1 MWGLGTSGLTIIK
14 PLSRRGRGAFWVFAV
29 AVLLLCAALPALAA
43 PKTAATHGIAMHGD
57 LKYPPGFR
65 HFDYVNPDA
74 PKGGVL
80 RQGVVGTF
88 DTLNPHVVKG
98 LPAAGL
104 LGVYETLLAR
114 SADEPFSLYGLL
126 AERVE
131 VPDDRS
137 AIVFRLNP
145 KARWHDGTPV
155 TADDVL
161 FSFEVQRQHGTPN
174 RRQFY
179 AKVAVAERLDARSV
193 RFAFLRE
200 PDGGIDREM
209 PMLMGLLPIHQKAWW
224 QGKSFDRTTLDAPMG
239 SGPYR
244 IRNVEPGRRIVYER
258 AADYWGRDLPARR
271 GMFNFDRVEFVYF
284 RDDTVALEAFKA
296 GQLDVRRE
304 MEPAR
309 WATGY
314 DGPALR
320 AGRFVM
326 EELPTGR
333 PEYARGFIMNT
344 RRPLFR
350 DRRVRQALG
359 HAVDFAWINR
369 TLYHGALRRTE
380 SHYPNSILAAAGL
393 PKPDEL
399 AVLEPFRPVLPPE
412 LFTTPFALP
421 QTDGSGPYAGR
432 TNQREAL
439 RLLAEAGWRIENG
452 RLVNAA
458 GRPFRF
464 EILLGDPADERPALE
479 FARGLERLGIEA
491 LVRTVDSSQ
500 FQARLDEFDYD
511 VVVRWWGSTLSPGNE
526 QLYYFGSKA
535 ADTPGTRNYPGIRD
549 PAVDAIAASIAA
561 ARTRPELEARVR
573 ALDRVLLWG
582 FYMVPLF
589 HSPVDRIARWTWVR
603 RPEVTPVYG
612 ASADTWW
619 RE

>member
-1 MWGLGTSGLTIIK
+1 MRAAL
-14 PLSRRGRGAFWVFAV
+14 A
-29 AVLLLCAALPALAA
+29 LLLALFCAAPAFAE
-43 PKTAATHGIAMHGD
+43 PTHGIAMHGD
-57 LKYPPGFR
+57 LKYPKGFK
-65 HFDYVNPDA
+65 HFDYVNPYA
-74 PKGGVL
+74 PKGGAL
-80 RQGVVGTF
+80 RQAVIGTF

-104 LGVYETLLAR
+104 LNVYETLLAR
-114 SADEPFSLYGLL
+114 SQDEPFSLYGLL
-126 AERVE
+126 AESVE

-137 AIVFRLNP
+137 AIVFHLNP
-145 KARWHDGTPV
+145 RARWHDGTPV

-161 FSFEVQRQHGTPN
+161 FSFEVQRQFGTPN
-174 RRQFY
+174 RRQFF
-179 AKVAVAERLDARSV
+179 AKVALAERRDARTV

-209 PMLMGLLPIHQKAWW
+209 PMLMGLLAVHQKAWW
-224 QGKSFDRTTLDAPMG
+224 HGRTFDRTTLEAPMG

-244 IRNVEPGRRIVYER
+244 VKQVEPGRRIVYER
-258 AADYWGRDLPARR
+258 VADYWGRDLAVRR
-271 GMFNFDRVEFVYF
+271 GLFNFDTLSFDYY

-296 GQLDVRRE
+296 GQVDVRRE
-304 MEPAR
+304 GEPAK

-320 AGRFVM
+320 AGKFVL

-359 HAVDFAWINR
+359 YAVDFDWINR
-369 TLYHGALRRTE
+369 TLYHGALTRTA
-380 SHYPNSILAAAGL
+380 SFYPNSVLAATGL
-393 PKPDEL
+393 PGPDEL
-399 AVLEPFRPVLPPE
+399 KVLAPFRPILPPE
-412 LFTTPFALP
+412 LFTTPFTLP

-432 TNQREAL
+432 ANLREAL
-439 RLLAEAGWRIENG
+439 RLLAEAGWKLENG
-452 RLVNAA
+452 RMVNSA

-491 LVRTVDSSQ
+491 KVRTVDSAQ
-500 FQARLDEFDYD
+500 FQARLDEYDYD
-511 VVVRWWGSTLSPGNE
+511 VVVRWWSSTLSPGNE
-526 QLYYFGSKA
+526 QLYYYGSQA
-535 ADTPGTRNYPGIRD
+535 ADTPGTRNYAGIKD
-549 PAVDAIAASIAA
+549 PAVDAIAASIAS
-561 ARTRPELEARVR
+561 ARTRPELETRVR

-589 HSPVDRIARWTWVR
+589 HSPVDRIARWTAVR
-603 RPEVTPVYG
+603 RPAITPVYG
-612 ASADTWW
+612 AMAETWW

>member
-1 MWGLGTSGLTIIK
+1 M
-14 PLSRRGRGAFWVFAV
+14 PAV
-29 AVLLLCAALPALAA
+29 ILLLFALLSTLPALAE
-43 PKTAATHGIAMHGD
+43 PVHGIAMHGD
-57 LKYPPGFR
+57 LKYPAGFR
-65 HFDYVNPDA
+65 HFDYVNPQA
-74 PKGGVL
+74 PRNGTL
-80 RQGVVGTF
+80 RQAVVGTF

-104 LGVYETLLAR
+104 LNVYETLLAR

-126 AERVE
+126 AESVE

-137 AIVFRLNP
+137 SIVFHLNP

-174 RRQFY
+174 RRLFY
-179 AKVAVAERLDARSV
+179 AKVALAERLDARSV
-193 RFAFLRE
+193 RFVFLRE

-224 QGKSFDRTTLDAPMG
+224 HGKSFDRTTLEAPMG

-244 IRNVEPGRRIVYER
+244 VKQVEPGRRIVYER
-258 AADYWGRDLPARR
+258 VEDYWGKDLPVRC
-271 GMFNFDRVEFVYF
+271 GLFNFDRLEFHYF

-296 GQLDVRRE
+296 GQVDVRRE
-304 MEPAR
+304 GEPAK
-309 WATGY
+309 WAVGY

-320 AGRFVM
+320 EGRFVL

-333 PEYARGFIMNT
+333 PEYARGFILNT

-359 HAVDFAWINR
+359 YAVDFEWINR
-369 TLYHGALRRTE
+369 TLYHGALKRTA
-380 SHYPNSILAAAGL
+380 SYYPNSVLAATGL
-393 PKPDEL
+393 PGPDEL
-399 AVLEPFRPVLPPE
+399 KVLAPFRPVLPPE
-412 LFTTPFALP
+412 LFTTPFQLP

-432 TNQREAL
+432 ANLREAT

-452 RLVNAA
+452 RLVNGD
-458 GRPFRF
+458 GRPFLF
-464 EILLGDPADERPALE
+464 EILLGDPADERTALE

-491 LVRTVDSSQ
+491 KVRTVDSAQ

-511 VVVRWWGSTLSPGNE
+511 VVVRWWASTLSPGNE
-526 QLYYFGSKA
+526 QLYYYGSKA
-535 ADTPGTRNYPGIRD
+535 ADTPGTRNYAGIKD
-549 PAVDAIAASIAA
+549 PAVDAISASIAS
-561 ARTRPELEARVR
+561 ARTRPELEARVK

-582 FYMVPLF
+582 HYMVPLF
-589 HSPVDRIARWTWVR
+589 HSTVDRIARWTWVR
-603 RPEVTPVYG
+603 RPAVTPVYG
-612 ASADTWW
+612 ALAETWW